1 MKTHGVAEFISKLTF
16 AAASAA
22 VAAVFSFGALAQ
34 QNPLVKTVADGQPW
48 MMTQADGTKGQVM
61 LAPDG
66 KGQMQIGSRVVSPTW
81 RQNEAGQLCL
91 KPALILPERCAT
103 LRREGQTILGL
114 GNGAVQFRLS
124 RS

>member
-1 MKTHGVAEFISKLTF
+1 MTAHCTGRPISRLTS
-16 AAASAA
+16 AAAAA
-22 VAAVFSFGALAQ
+22 TVALVLSFDASAQ
-34 QNPLVKTVADGQPW
+34 QTALVKTVADGQPW
-48 MMTQADGTKGQVM
+48 TMTHADGTKGQVT
-61 LAPDG
+61 LTPDG

-114 GNGAVQFRLS
+114 DNGAVQFRLS